1 MRGWFR
7 ESYKH
12 SLAARGVSS
21 AKYFS
26 KKHDYSIKYRPV
38 NSRKYDMV
46 LVGTDRKGRRVRK
59 YDGAHWHEVDKEKYL
74 RAAKLK
80 HEMPKVLGQLK
91 KDSFS
96 ADEDT
101 RKNARALFVIA
112 KTGMR
117 PGTRKDMK
125 ADQHSYG
132 VTTLKKSH
140 VQTLGNEVKFS
151 FTGKHGIPIKQTVQD
166 AELAKVVKAQKQ
178 EAEGVELFPHTSDAT
193 LRNYLYK
200 TTDYKPKDFRTV
212 KANYIAEKLVEQGVS
227 KEKVTQVVAKQLANT
242 PKVSEN
248 SYIDP
253 HIWKKE

>member
-12 SLAARGVSS
+12 SLAARG
-21 AKYFS
+21 YCS
-26 KKHDYSIKYRPV
+26 KKHDYHIQYHPV

-59 YDGAHWHEVDKEKYL
+59 YDGEHWQEVDKEKYQ

-80 HEMPKVLGQLK
+80 QEMPKVMGQLK

-96 ADEDT
+96 ADEDK
-101 RKNARALFVIA
+101 RRNARALLVIA

-140 VQTLGNEVKFS
+140 VDASGNTVRFC

-166 AELAKVVKAQKQ
+166 AELAKVVKAQKK
-178 EAEGVELFPHTSDAT
+178 EVEGAELFPHTSDAT

-212 KANYIAEKLVEQGVS
+212 KANQVAEKLVKQGVP
-227 KEKVTQVVAKQLANT
+227 KQEVTEKVAKQLANT

-253 HIWKKE
+253 KVFAKR